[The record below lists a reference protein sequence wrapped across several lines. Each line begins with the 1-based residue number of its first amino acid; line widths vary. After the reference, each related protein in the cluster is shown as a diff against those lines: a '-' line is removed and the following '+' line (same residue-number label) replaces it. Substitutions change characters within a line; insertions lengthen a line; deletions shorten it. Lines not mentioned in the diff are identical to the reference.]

1 MARQCP
7 FRRRYPRG
15 VRVDDVAVYLPP
27 AEKPAG
33 LHREIRLNPQNQ
45 MTLTQLLQQIRSLP
59 QLIANAAKAR
69 QRRAVLNDLEAER
82 LDRIRNPSKYRGK

>member
-1 MARQCP
+1 VWA
-7 FRRRYPRG
+7 
-15 VRVDDVAVYLPP
+15 DDIEANLPP

-33 LHREIRLNPQNQ
+33 LYGEIRLNPQNQ

-59 QLIANAAKAR
+59 QIIANAAKER
-69 QRRAVLNDLEAER
+69 QRQTVLNDLEAER